1 MEKLWEDVGHQK
13 YIPVLYCDNDAA
25 VQFAKD
31 SKFHNK
37 MKYIDLRYLFIRNDM
52 IAKGRLQIQHL
63 AGKDM
68 VADILTKQL
77 AAPAFVRHRNTL
89 GLVNCTANTRKRRY
103 EVLNNDNCDES
114 DTYGACE

>member
-13 YIPVLYCDNDAA
+13 HIPVLYCDNDAA

-37 MKYIDLRYLFIRNDM
+37 MKHIDLRYLFVRNDM
-52 IAKGRLQIQHL
+52 IAKGILQIQHP
-63 AGKDM
+63 AGNDM

-77 AAPAFVRHRNTL
+77 AAPAFVRHRNRL
-89 GLVNCTANTRKRRY
+89 GLVNCTLNTRKRRY
-103 EVLNNDNCDES
+103 EVFNNDNCD
-114 DTYGACE
+114 